1 MTFFTELSRTLR
13 ALYKTGNIIIIVL
26 KPQFPIEQNIYIIFG
41 RIVNSYQS

>member
-13 ALYKTGNIIIIVL
+13 ALYKTENIIIVL